1 MDDEQAYVL
10 GTHYEE
16 IARLGLQHR
25 VWRPRALDAWVRA
38 GFTTGQTLVDAGCG
52 PGYATIDL
60 AEMTGPSGR
69 VVAIDKSPRFLDA
82 LRSNAVRRNL
92 TNIDVVNTDLD
103 EGALL
108 DVHADGIWIRWVFAF
123 VRRPKDLLARIA
135 RMLKPGGTIVVHEYF
150 DYSTWRLAPSSEV
163 FEEFVA
169 AVMASWRDN
178 GGEPDIGLDLPRWM
192 SELGLRVTRRH
203 PIIDVISPSSFIW
216 EWPKTFIEV
225 GLSRLVDLGRM
236 TADQAK
242 RVRDEVASRAVAPHT
257 LMITPAVMEIIAVA
271 E

>member
-1 MDDEQAYVL
+1 MDDEQEYVL
-10 GTHYEE
+10 GTHDEE

-82 LRSNAVRRNL
+82 LRSNAIRRNL
-92 TNIDVVNTDLD
+92 TNIDVVSADLD
-103 EGALL
+103 DDALPE
-108 DVHADGIWIRWVFAF
+108 VQADGVWIRWVFAF

-150 DYSTWRLAPSSEV
+150 DYSTWRLAPRTEV

-169 AVMASWRDN
+169 GVMASWRDS

-203 PIIDVISPSSFIW
+203 PIIDVIAPSSFIW

-225 GLSRLVDLGRM
+225 GLARLVDLGRM

-242 RVRDEVASRAVAPHT
+242 NVREEVASRAAEPHT